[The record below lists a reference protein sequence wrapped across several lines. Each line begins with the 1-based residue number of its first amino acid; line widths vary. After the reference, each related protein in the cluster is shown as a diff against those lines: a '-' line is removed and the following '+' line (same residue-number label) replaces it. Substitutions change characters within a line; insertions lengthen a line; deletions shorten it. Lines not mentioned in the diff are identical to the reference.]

1 MQGVYRPD
9 TFEHHQ
15 SRTQQN
21 ETQQAD
27 IKQFTFN
34 GLRFKDGVIQP
45 FSKLFHVMCEVL
57 RTIQQLNV
65 NAPKIREFKIRKIFG
80 AIVKKVSYLLIRI
93 YLTRQSTPK

>member
-1 MQGVYRPD
+1 MY
-9 TFEHHQ
+9 
-15 SRTQQN
+15 
-21 ETQQAD
+21 
-27 IKQFTFN
+27 
-34 GLRFKDGVIQP
+34 
-45 FSKLFHVMCEVL
+45 EVL

>member
-1 MQGVYRPD
+1 
-9 TFEHHQ
+9 
-15 SRTQQN
+15 
-21 ETQQAD
+21 
-27 IKQFTFN
+27 
-34 GLRFKDGVIQP
+34 
-45 FSKLFHVMCEVL
+45 MCEVL